1 MEEQQQG
8 CFVDVAVGD
17 VLWGAGE
24 HWKNDSKLATRSHTV
39 TAVRPKTILISGAE
53 GSPWK
58 ERATRIQRVESNPT
72 TVANGA
78 VGRSAYG
85 GFLYRTEQDAV
96 RAAVRSAEQ
105 DVDRAEIRLEAAQN
119 RAASARQALEKL
131 TGGAAA
137 LLVALVA
144 VVALVAPSPAAAQ
157 SSGFSQYI
165 STPSVAGR
173 ATITAN
179 GYFKRTTAPRRATGR
194 VTFILYRA
202 AGPGFAGTRIKVIER
217 TLRPGQNRVD
227 VSFSVRRTA
236 TSRVW
241 TWFGFVRYSVSVPG
255 RSTRYFEGTGRSALY
270 RVR

>member
-1 MEEQQQG
+1 MEEQQQ
-8 CFVDVAVGD
+8 FVDVEQGAI
-17 VLWGAGE
+17 LWTAGE
-24 HWKNDSKLATRSHTV
+24 DWKRDDAPVTRSYRV
-39 TAVRPKTILISGAE
+39 VSVRPKTLLISGAISSQWE
-53 GSPWK
+53 HGDA
-58 ERATRIQRVESNPT
+58 RRYDRVE
-72 TVANGA
+72 AGDGAAADGA
-78 VGRSAYG
+78 VARSGYAYG
-85 GFLYRTEQDAV
+85 MLYRTEQDAV
-96 RAAVRSAEQ
+96 RALVAKAEGSVERSEL
-105 DVDRAEIRLEAAQN
+105 RLEGE
-119 RAASARQALEKL
+119 RAFLSATRALLAKIS
-131 TGGAAA
+131 GGAA
-137 LLVALVA
+137 VVA
-144 VVALVAPSPAAAQ
+144 VLALVALVAPSPAAAQ

-202 AGPGFAGTRIKVIER
+202 AGPGFSGTRIKVIER

-241 TWFGFVRYSVSVPG
+241 TWFGFIRYSVSVPG
-255 RSTRYFEGTGRSALY
+255 RSTRYFEGTGHSALY